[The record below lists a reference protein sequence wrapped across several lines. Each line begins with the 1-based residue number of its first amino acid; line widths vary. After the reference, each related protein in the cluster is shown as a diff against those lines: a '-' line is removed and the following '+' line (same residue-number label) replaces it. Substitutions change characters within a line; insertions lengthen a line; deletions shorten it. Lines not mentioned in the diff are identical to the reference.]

1 MGIVMKW
8 AWFIQ
13 FVFFFI
19 FSQSVYAVI
28 MEDEVELLEDSQFT
42 VENGDWP
49 IKCKGRSLKLVSI
62 EKITAFNITV
72 AGITHTISTQETNLQ
87 DSEQQLFVNWNRVD
101 RELENETFFL
111 KIEAPSIHNNPVVLD
126 NETSA
131 VSYNHVDD
139 SEGMLCIFNVPLG
152 KQTLKLCFNQE
163 DEIVGIKTNG
173 HRALTFIIVSRTS
186 WSAEQSQYV
195 MDVFLVKQNR
205 GQLNSTLTSDAT
217 EGQMAG
223 HSWGSSRF
231 QQMGLGS
238 FLPPS
243 SVYSQY
249 SDLGF
254 PYSSFSF
261 PYNSFNFP
269 YSSFWNSQVS
279 TYGGSSYQS
288 TGFMPFGYYL
298 QQASDVSVHS
308 VNNRVSST
316 SEDSK
321 INYQSNNGTRRNR
334 ICFRKDQKERLESL
348 YAKNKYPKNKDKQM
362 LADDIGVPLKKV
374 NSWFNTKRARD
385 KDKQVEEPVSSF
397 Y

>member
-1 MGIVMKW
+1 MKW

-111 KIEAPSIHNNPVVLD
+111 KIGAPSIHNNPVVLD

-249 SDLGF
+249 YNNLGF
-254 PYSSFSF
+254 HSGFSF
-261 PYNSFNFP
+261 PSYSSFNFP
-269 YSSFWNSQVS
+269 HSSFWNSQAL
-279 TYGGSSYQS
+279 TYGGGSYQS
-288 TGFMPFGYYL
+288 AGYTPFGFSL
-298 QQASDVSVHS
+298 QQASDVPVRS

-316 SEDSK
+316 FEDSERKSQSSNK
-321 INYQSNNGTRRNR
+321 IRRKRFSYN
-334 ICFRKDQKERLESL
+334 IHQKKELESF
-348 YAKNKYPKNKDKQM
+348 YSKNRYPNGEAKNT
-362 LADDIGVPLKKV
+362 LANHIGVPVEKV
-374 NSWFNTKRARD
+374 NTWFQNRRAQD
-385 KDKQVEEPVSSF
+385 AVKWEKEPVSSF